1 MKKVIS
7 EKALRSIVKKCI
19 NEAMR
24 YDKEQRR
31 YFPNYTGDPHSD
43 AGKFASNNRD
53 DSNYSRNEYQWSD
66 PERQKRF
73 ERLQWDNDL
82 ESNPFDPDVEHRQ
95 DAEKYLD
102 DRNPETIADN
112 ASEEMID
119 EFLGMVKEFL
129 DKVSQRYP
137 ALKEGYY
144 MDRFINNIHRM
155 FDGYDYEDYAN
166 PKGWRY

>member
-7 EKALRSIVKKCI
+7 EKALRSIVRKCI

-112 ASEEMID
+112 ASEEMFD

>member
-7 EKALRSIVKKCI
+7 EKALRNIVRKCI

-112 ASEEMID
+112 ASEEMTD

>member
-7 EKALRSIVKKCI
+7 EKALRSRVRKCI

>member
-7 EKALRSIVKKCI
+7 EKALRSIVRKCI

-66 PERQKRF
+66 PERQKKF

>member
-7 EKALRSIVKKCI
+7 EKALRSIVRKCI

-66 PERQKRF
+66 PERQKKF
-73 ERLQWDNDL
+73 ERLQSDNDL

>member
-7 EKALRSIVKKCI
+7 EKALRSIVRKCI

-112 ASEEMID
+112 ASEEMTD

>member
-7 EKALRSIVKKCI
+7 EKALRSIVRKCI

>member
-7 EKALRSIVKKCI
+7 EKALRSIVRKCI

-66 PERQKRF
+66 PERQKKF
-73 ERLQWDNDL
+73 ERLQSDNDL

-112 ASEEMID
+112 ASEEMTD

>member
-7 EKALRSIVKKCI
+7 EKALRSIVRKCI

-95 DAEKYLD
+95 NAEKYLD

>member
-66 PERQKRF
+66 PEKQKRF

>member
-7 EKALRSIVKKCI
+7 EKALRSIVRKCI

-112 ASEEMID
+112 ASEEMTD

-129 DKVSQRYP
+129 DKVSERYP
-137 ALKEGYY
+137 ALREGYY

>member
-1 MKKVIS
+1 
-7 EKALRSIVKKCI
+7 
-19 NEAMR
+19 MR

-31 YFPNYTGDPHSD
+31 YFPNYTGDPNSD

-53 DSNYSRNEYQWSD
+53 DSNYSRKEYQWSD

-112 ASEEMID
+112 ASEEMTD

-129 DKVSQRYP
+129 DKVSERYP

>member
-7 EKALRSIVKKCI
+7 EKALRSIVRKCI

-66 PERQKRF
+66 PERQKKF

-95 DAEKYLD
+95 NAEKYLD

-112 ASEEMID
+112 ASEEMTD

>member
-7 EKALRSIVKKCI
+7 EKALRSIVRKCI

-95 DAEKYLD
+95 NAEKYLD

-112 ASEEMID
+112 ASEEMTD

>member
-7 EKALRSIVKKCI
+7 EKALRSIVRKCI

-66 PERQKRF
+66 PERQKKF

-112 ASEEMID
+112 ASEEMTD

>member
-7 EKALRSIVKKCI
+7 EKALRSIVRKCI

-66 PERQKRF
+66 PERKKKF
-73 ERLQWDNDL
+73 ERLQSDNDL

-112 ASEEMID
+112 ASEEMTD

-129 DKVSQRYP
+129 DKASQRYP

>member
-7 EKALRSIVKKCI
+7 EKALRSIVRKCI

-66 PERQKRF
+66 PEKQKRF

-95 DAEKYLD
+95 NAEKYLD

-112 ASEEMID
+112 ASEEMTD

>member
-7 EKALRSIVKKCI
+7 EKALRSIVRKCI

-102 DRNPETIADN
+102 DRNPETISDN
-112 ASEEMID
+112 ASEQMTD
-119 EFLGMVKEFL
+119 EVLGMVNEFL
-129 DKVSQRYP
+129 DKASQRYP

>member
-7 EKALRSIVKKCI
+7 EKALRSIVRKCI

-82 ESNPFDPDVEHRQ
+82 ESNPFDPDVEQRQ

-112 ASEEMID
+112 ASEEMTD

>member
-7 EKALRSIVKKCI
+7 EKALRSIVRKCI

-112 ASEEMID
+112 ASEEMTD

-129 DKVSQRYP
+129 DKVSERYP